1 MKRNLNEKSRR
12 KNGERRVRREAF
24 LACMT
29 GYARRSASLFGS
41 GNFFILHSSF
51 FILLLFSGCR
61 KDLCYTHD
69 EHGWAVK
76 VNVVADWE
84 QEWERMHETDW
95 EQNWMEDF
103 SCSYDELRPDVAD
116 GIRVLLYP
124 DQGDRYNEY
133 NLEAEGGRLSMAEGM
148 NSLLFYNND
157 TEYIVFSDLDASA
170 AASATTR
177 TRTRT
182 TFTST
187 PAHAD
192 ERTINEPDMLY
203 GTYVDE
209 YEAQKTV
216 EPVDLPLTM
225 RPLVYTY
232 LVRYEFSH
240 GLEYVAL
247 ARGALAGMA
256 ESVYLQD
263 GHTGEEAATV
273 LYDCTLQ
280 SYGAEAQVQTF
291 GVPNY
296 PGEGY
301 GRAAQV
307 YTLNLEVRLNNGK
320 ILDYEFDVT
329 AQVEKQPRGG
339 VILVD
344 GIEVSDEDGQEGSGG
359 FDVDVDGWGDYVD
372 IPLPLE

>member
-12 KNGERRVRREAF
+12 KNGEWRVRREAF

-29 GYARRSASLFGS
+29 GYARRGASFFGS
-41 GNFFILHSSF
+41 GKFFILHSSF
-51 FILLLFSGCR
+51 FILLLLSGCR

-116 GIRVLLYP
+116 GIRVLVYP

-157 TEYIVFSDLDASA
+157 TEYIVFRDLDASA

-263 GHTGEEAATV
+263 GHTDEAAATV

-320 ILDYEFDVT
+320 ILDYENDKMIFCDS
-329 AQVEKQPRGG
+329 
-339 VILVD
+339 LF
-344 GIEVSDEDGQEGSGG
+344 S
-359 FDVDVDGWGDYVD
+359 
-372 IPLPLE
+372 

>member
-12 KNGERRVRREAF
+12 KNGEWRVRRETF

-29 GYARRSASLFGS
+29 GYARRSTSLFGS
-41 GNFFILHSSF
+41 GKFFILYSSF
-51 FILLLFSGCR
+51 FILLLLSGCR

-116 GIRVLLYP
+116 GIRVLVYP
-124 DQGDRYNEY
+124 DQGNRYNEY

-263 GHTGEEAATV
+263 GHTSEAAATV

>member
-12 KNGERRVRREAF
+12 ENGEWRVRREAF

-29 GYARRSASLFGS
+29 GYARRSASFFGS
-41 GNFFILHSSF
+41 GKFFILHSSF
-51 FILLLFSGCR
+51 FILLLLSGCR

-116 GIRVLLYP
+116 GIRVLVYP

-177 TRTRT
+177 TRTRA

-256 ESVYLQD
+256 ENVYLQD
-263 GHTGEEAATV
+263 GHTDEAAATV

-320 ILDYEFDVT
+320 ILDYENDKMIFCDS
-329 AQVEKQPRGG
+329 
-339 VILVD
+339 LF
-344 GIEVSDEDGQEGSGG
+344 S
-359 FDVDVDGWGDYVD
+359 
-372 IPLPLE
+372 

>member
-12 KNGERRVRREAF
+12 ENGEWRVRREAF

-41 GNFFILHSSF
+41 GKFFILHSSF
-51 FILLLFSGCR
+51 FILLLLSGCR

-116 GIRVLLYP
+116 GIRVLVYP
-124 DQGDRYNEY
+124 DQGNRYNEY

-263 GHTGEEAATV
+263 GHTGEAAATV

>member
-12 KNGERRVRREAF
+12 ENGEWRVRREAF

-41 GNFFILHSSF
+41 GKFFILYSSF
-51 FILLLFSGCR
+51 FILLLLSGCR

-116 GIRVLLYP
+116 GIRVLVYP
-124 DQGDRYNEY
+124 DQGNRYNEY
-133 NLEAEGGRLSMAEGM
+133 NLEAECGRLSMAEGM

-263 GHTGEEAATV
+263 GHTGEAAATV

>member
-12 KNGERRVRREAF
+12 KNGEWRVCREAF

-41 GNFFILHSSF
+41 GKFFILHSSF
-51 FILLLFSGCR
+51 FILLLLSGCR

-116 GIRVLLYP
+116 GIRVLVYP

-263 GHTGEEAATV
+263 GHTGEAAATV

>member
-12 KNGERRVRREAF
+12 ENGEWRVRREAF

-29 GYARRSASLFGS
+29 GYARRGASLFGS
-41 GNFFILHSSF
+41 GKFFIFHSSF
-51 FILLLFSGCR
+51 FILLLLSGCR

-116 GIRVLLYP
+116 GIRVLVYP
-124 DQGDRYNEY
+124 DQGNRYNEY

-263 GHTGEEAATV
+263 GHTGEAAATV

>member
-12 KNGERRVRREAF
+12 KNGERRVRRETF

-29 GYARRSASLFGS
+29 GYARRSASFFGS
-41 GNFFILHSSF
+41 GKFFILYSSF
-51 FILLLFSGCR
+51 FILLLLSGCR

-116 GIRVLLYP
+116 GIRVLVYP

-263 GHTGEEAATV
+263 GHTGEAAATV

>member
-29 GYARRSASLFGS
+29 GYARRSTSLFGS
-41 GNFFILHSSF
+41 GKFFILHSSF
-51 FILLLFSGCR
+51 FILLLLSGCR

-116 GIRVLLYP
+116 GIRVLVYP
-124 DQGDRYNEY
+124 DQGNRYNEY

-256 ESVYLQD
+256 ENVYLQD
-263 GHTGEEAATV
+263 GHTDEAAATV

>member
-12 KNGERRVRREAF
+12 KNGERRVRRETF

-29 GYARRSASLFGS
+29 GYALRGASLFGS
-41 GNFFILHSSF
+41 GKFFILHSSF
-51 FILLLFSGCR
+51 FILLLLSGCR

-116 GIRVLLYP
+116 GIRVLVYP

-177 TRTRT
+177 TRTRA

>member
-1 MKRNLNEKSRR
+1 
-12 KNGERRVRREAF
+12 
-24 LACMT
+24 
-29 GYARRSASLFGS
+29 
-41 GNFFILHSSF
+41 
-51 FILLLFSGCR
+51 
-61 KDLCYTHD
+61 
-69 EHGWAVK
+69 
-76 VNVVADWE
+76 
-84 QEWERMHETDW
+84 MHETDW

-116 GIRVLLYP
+116 GIRVLVYP

-247 ARGALAGMA
+247 ARGALTGMA

-263 GHTGEEAATV
+263 GHTDEAAATV

-280 SYGAEAQVQTF
+280 SYGAEAHVQTF

-320 ILDYEFDVT
+320 ILDYENDKMIFCDS
-329 AQVEKQPRGG
+329 
-339 VILVD
+339 LF
-344 GIEVSDEDGQEGSGG
+344 S
-359 FDVDVDGWGDYVD
+359 
-372 IPLPLE
+372 

>member
-12 KNGERRVRREAF
+12 ENGEWRVRREAF

-41 GNFFILHSSF
+41 GKFFILHSSF

-116 GIRVLLYP
+116 GIRVLVYP
-124 DQGDRYNEY
+124 DQGNRYNEY

-263 GHTGEEAATV
+263 GHTGEAAATV

-339 VILVD
+339 VIMVD

>member
-12 KNGERRVRREAF
+12 ENGEWRVRREAF

-29 GYARRSASLFGS
+29 GYARRGASLFGS
-41 GNFFILHSSF
+41 GKFFILYSSF
-51 FILLLFSGCR
+51 FILLLLSGCR

-116 GIRVLLYP
+116 GIRVLVYP
-124 DQGDRYNEY
+124 DQGNRYNEY

-263 GHTGEEAATV
+263 GHTSEAAATV

>member
-12 KNGERRVRREAF
+12 KNGEWRVRRETF

-29 GYARRSASLFGS
+29 GYARRGASLFGS
-41 GNFFILHSSF
+41 GKFFILYSSF
-51 FILLLFSGCR
+51 FILLLLSGCR

-116 GIRVLLYP
+116 GIRVLVYP

-263 GHTGEEAATV
+263 GHTGEAAATV

>member
-12 KNGERRVRREAF
+12 KNGEWRVCREAF

-41 GNFFILHSSF
+41 GKFFILHSSF
-51 FILLLFSGCR
+51 FILLLLSGCR

-116 GIRVLLYP
+116 GIRVLVYP
-124 DQGDRYNEY
+124 DQGNRYNEY

-263 GHTGEEAATV
+263 GHTDEAAATV

-320 ILDYEFDVT
+320 ILDYENDKMIFCDS
-329 AQVEKQPRGG
+329 
-339 VILVD
+339 LF
-344 GIEVSDEDGQEGSGG
+344 S
-359 FDVDVDGWGDYVD
+359 
-372 IPLPLE
+372 

>member
-12 KNGERRVRREAF
+12 ENGEWRVRREAF

-29 GYARRSASLFGS
+29 GYARRSASFFGS
-41 GNFFILHSSF
+41 GKFFILHSSF
-51 FILLLFSGCR
+51 FILLLLSGCR

-177 TRTRT
+177 TRTRA

-263 GHTGEEAATV
+263 GHTGEAAATV

>member
-12 KNGERRVRREAF
+12 KNGERRVRRETF

-41 GNFFILHSSF
+41 GKFFILHSSF
-51 FILLLFSGCR
+51 FILLLLSGCR

-116 GIRVLLYP
+116 GIRVLVYP

-263 GHTGEEAATV
+263 GHTDEAAATV

-320 ILDYEFDVT
+320 ILDYENDKMIFCDS
-329 AQVEKQPRGG
+329 
-339 VILVD
+339 LF
-344 GIEVSDEDGQEGSGG
+344 S
-359 FDVDVDGWGDYVD
+359 
-372 IPLPLE
+372 

>member
-1 MKRNLNEKSRR
+1 
-12 KNGERRVRREAF
+12 
-24 LACMT
+24 MT

-41 GNFFILHSSF
+41 GKFFIFHSSF
-51 FILLLFSGCR
+51 IILLLLSGCR

-116 GIRVLLYP
+116 GIRVLVYP
-124 DQGDRYNEY
+124 DQGNRYNEY

>member
-12 KNGERRVRREAF
+12 KNGEWRVRRETF

-29 GYARRSASLFGS
+29 GYARRGASLFGS
-41 GNFFILHSSF
+41 GKFFILHSSF
-51 FILLLFSGCR
+51 FILLLLSGCR